1 MAQRMLDEKTRAV
14 ELQNQTAENVFP
26 QRSEGESEEDVDGE
40 SLGSRDTE
48 TESETEEEEYSDA
61 LPPPPKS
68 VPRPKS
74 TRGSNR
80 KRAVGK
86 GASKADEKPAAKRR
100 GNYRSWV
107 RYRVAIHQALRDAVF
122 DRRKASQLLKT
133 AHKIFVP
140 SSVLGYYARKLS
152 ASFLSSSDASSFSE
166 NREKSR
172 TYRNSLPK
180 KRHT

>member
-100 GNYRSWV
+100 EPTEIVYLRSD
-107 RYRVAIHQALRDAVF
+107 IL
-122 DRRKASQLLKT
+122 KLLLE
-133 AHKIFVP
+133 ID
-140 SSVLGYYARKLS
+140 SYARKLPDKRIAIRNRTRES
-152 ASFLSSSDASSFSE
+152 ITRQLHYERDDVKLTKMKTDAQKLLE
-166 NREKSR
+166 LWKAAN
-172 TYRNSLPK
+172 
-180 KRHT
+180 